1 MGSEAHG
8 LRLADMDG
16 VSKTNIE
23 ANLPVNPQN
32 IKQRLEFYGQAILA
46 YSQGVMDHM
55 LGEKTKGTPVSD
67 DIFLAQKQMFDQ
79 FKLMETV
86 HNKLMK
92 MGFIGKDDAADKKF
106 DDEVQKKLSLYKPT
120 IGAIQRD
127 TREEVK

>member
-1 MGSEAHG
+1 
-8 LRLADMDG
+8 MDG
-16 VSKTNIE
+16 VPKTNIE

-55 LGEKTKGTPVSD
+55 LDEKNKSTPVSE
-67 DIFLAQKQMFDQ
+67 DIFLAQKQMFEQ
-79 FKLMETV
+79 FKLMESV
-86 HNKLMK
+86 HNKLIK

-106 DDEVQKKLSLYKPT
+106 DSEVQKKLALYKPT